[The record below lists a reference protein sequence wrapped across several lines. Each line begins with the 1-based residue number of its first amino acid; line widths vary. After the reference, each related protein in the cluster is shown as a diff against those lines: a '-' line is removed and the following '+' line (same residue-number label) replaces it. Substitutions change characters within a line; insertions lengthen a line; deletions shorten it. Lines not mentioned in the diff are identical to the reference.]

1 MFTSEKNKIDVTVL
15 IPTKN
20 EEITISQFLDWCD
33 EGFRLAG
40 LRGEVVL
47 MDSSTDRTPDIAK
60 SKGAKVVTVHEP
72 GLGIAYLIGKQYING
87 KYVILG
93 DADCTYD
100 FRDLQP
106 FLDRLNEG
114 FDLVVGNRF
123 KGSIEKSAMPVH
135 HQYFG
140 SPGTSFVFKHSL
152 GIPVGDI
159 HCGMRAMTKEL
170 YQSLPF
176 TELGWEY
183 ATEMIVS
190 SRNIGARICEIP
202 INFFKEP
209 KGRISHQKRN
219 GWTTPF
225 KAGWG
230 TLRVTASF
238 SLDRLLSL
246 PGLILGAGGMALNL
260 LLLGQNLIA
269 TEEVKFGIYTSSML
283 AALSLIGWGMVSIGF
298 LSHFVYYPTGKLIKI
313 LGNQKLCNRLFVI
326 TSFLIL
332 SNLILL
338 FILTKSWLDNS
349 LILFGEGSRKDLNL
363 VLSFNFLI
371 QTSAGLLALLACSF
385 IGGYLDKLRIRQS
398 DQVSLK

>member
-1 MFTSEKNKIDVTVL
+1 MNIHENHKIDVTVL

-20 EEITISQFLDWCD
+20 EEITISQFLEWCD

-40 LRGEVVL
+40 LQGEVVL
-47 MDSSTDRTPDIAK
+47 MDSSTDRTPEIAK
-60 SKGAKVVTVHEP
+60 SKGAKVVTVLEP
-72 GLGIAYLIGKQYING
+72 GLGIAYLSGKQHING
-87 KYVILG
+87 RYVILG

-100 FRDLQP
+100 FRNIQP
-106 FLDRLNEG
+106 FLKKMQEG

-123 KGSIEKSAMPVH
+123 KGNIEKNAMPLH

-190 SRNIGARICEIP
+190 SRNIGAKICEIP
-202 INFFKEP
+202 IDFFKEP

-246 PGLILGAGGMALNL
+246 PGLFLGAGGTFLNL
-260 LLLGQNLIA
+260 LLLAQNFVA
-269 TEEVKFGIYTSSML
+269 PQEVRFGLYTSSML
-283 AALSLIGWGMVSIGF
+283 AAVSLIGWGMASLGF
-298 LSHFVYYPTGKLIKI
+298 LSHFVYYPTGRLIKI
-313 LGNQKLCNRLFVI
+313 LGNQKLCNRLFMLTTI
-326 TSFLIL
+326 SIL

-338 FILTKSWLDNS
+338 FLLTKAWIGES
-349 LILFGEGSRKDLNL
+349 LILFGEGSREDLNL
-363 VLSFNFLI
+363 VLSFNFLT

-385 IGGYLDKLRIRQS
+385 IGGYLDKLRIRLIS
-398 DQVSLK
+398 KVNLK

>member
-1 MFTSEKNKIDVTVL
+1 MTISKKNNIDVTVI
-15 IPTKN
+15 IPSKN
-20 EEITISQFLDWCD
+20 EEITISQFLDWCK
-33 EGFRLAG
+33 EGFRFAG
-40 LRGEVVL
+40 LQGEVVL
-47 MDSSTDRTPDIAK
+47 MDSSTDRTPEIAM
-60 SKGAKVVTVHEP
+60 SKGAKVVKVIEP
-72 GLGIAYLIGKQYING
+72 GLGIAYLSGKHYING
-87 KYVILG
+87 RYVILG

-100 FRDLQP
+100 FRKIQP
-106 FLDRLNEG
+106 FIDKLQEG

-123 KGSIEKSAMPVH
+123 KGSIEKGAMPLH

-140 SPGTSFVFKHSL
+140 SPGTSFIFKHSL

-190 SRNIGARICEIP
+190 SRNIGAKICEIP
-202 INFFKEP
+202 IDFYKEP

-225 KAGWG
+225 KAGYG

-246 PGLILGAGGMALNL
+246 PGLIFGVGGTFLNL
-260 LLLGQNLIA
+260 FLLAQNFIA
-269 TEEVKFGIYTSSML
+269 PKEASFGLYTSSML
-283 AALSLIGWGMVSIGF
+283 AALSLIGWGMASLGF

-313 LGNQKLCNRLFVI
+313 LGNQKLCNRLFM
-326 TSFLIL
+326 L
-332 SNLILL
+332 SAISLLMSLTLL
-338 FILTKSWLDNS
+338 FIITRAWVGEN
-349 LILFGEGSRKDLNL
+349 LILFGEEGREGLKL
-363 VLSFNFLI
+363 VLGFNFLTQI
-371 QTSAGLLALLACSF
+371 SAGLLSLLACSF
-385 IGGYLDKLRIRQS
+385 IGSYLDKLRIRQNPTIS
-398 DQVSLK
+398 FK

>member
-1 MFTSEKNKIDVTVL
+1 MNIHENHKIDVTVL

-20 EEITISQFLDWCD
+20 EEITISQFLEWCD

-40 LRGEVVL
+40 LQGEVVL
-47 MDSSTDRTPDIAK
+47 MDSSTDRTPEIAK
-60 SKGAKVVTVHEP
+60 SKGAKVVTVLEP
-72 GLGIAYLIGKQYING
+72 GLGIAYLSGKQHING

-100 FRDLQP
+100 FRNIQP
-106 FLDRLNEG
+106 FLKKMQEG

-123 KGSIEKSAMPVH
+123 KGSIEKNAMPLH

-190 SRNIGARICEIP
+190 SRNLGAKICEIP

-246 PGLILGAGGMALNL
+246 PGLILGAGGTFLNL
-260 LLLGQNLIA
+260 LLLAQNFVA
-269 TEEVKFGIYTSSML
+269 PQEVRFGLYTSSML
-283 AALSLIGWGMVSIGF
+283 AAVSLIGWGMASLGF
-298 LSHFVYYPTGKLIKI
+298 LSHFVYYPTGRLIKI
-313 LGNQKLCNRLFVI
+313 LGNQKLCNRLFML
-326 TSFLIL
+326 TTLSIL
-332 SNLILL
+332 SNIILL
-338 FILTKSWLDNS
+338 FLLTKAWMDENLV
-349 LILFGEGSRKDLNL
+349 LFGEGSREDLNL
-363 VLSFNFLI
+363 AISFNFLT

-385 IGGYLDKLRIRQS
+385 IGGYLDKLRNRLNS
-398 DQVSLK
+398 KANLK

>member
-1 MFTSEKNKIDVTVL
+1 MTVL

-40 LRGEVVL
+40 LQGEVVL

-60 SKGAKVVTVHEP
+60 SKGAKVVTVLEP
-72 GLGIAYLIGKQYING
+72 GLGIAYLSGKQHING
-87 KYVILG
+87 RYVILG

-100 FRDLQP
+100 FRSIQP
-106 FLDRLNEG
+106 FLKKMQEG

-123 KGSIEKSAMPVH
+123 KGSIEKNAMPLH

-159 HCGMRAMTKEL
+159 HCGMRAMTSEL

-190 SRNIGARICEIP
+190 SRNIGAKICEIP

-246 PGLILGAGGMALNL
+246 PGLILGASGTFLNL
-260 LLLGQNLIA
+260 LLLVQNFVA
-269 TEEVKFGIYTSSML
+269 PQEVRFGLYTSSML
-283 AALSLIGWGMVSIGF
+283 AAVSLIGWGMASLGF
-298 LSHFVYYPTGKLIKI
+298 LSHFVYYPTGRLIKI
-313 LGNQKLCNRLFVI
+313 LGNQKLCNRLF
-326 TSFLIL
+326 TLATLSIL

-338 FILTKSWLDNS
+338 FLLTKKWIDENLV
-349 LILFGEGSRKDLNL
+349 LFGEGSREGLNL
-363 VLSFNFLI
+363 VLSFNFLT

-385 IGGYLDKLRIRQS
+385 IGGYLDKLRIRQNS
-398 DQVSLK
+398 KVNLK

>member
-1 MFTSEKNKIDVTVL
+1 
-15 IPTKN
+15 
-20 EEITISQFLDWCD
+20 
-33 EGFRLAG
+33 
-40 LRGEVVL
+40 
-47 MDSSTDRTPDIAK
+47 
-60 SKGAKVVTVHEP
+60 
-72 GLGIAYLIGKQYING
+72 LGIAYLSGKQHING
-87 KYVILG
+87 RYVILG

-100 FRDLQP
+100 FRNIQP
-106 FLDRLNEG
+106 FLKKMQEG

-123 KGSIEKSAMPVH
+123 KGNIEKNAMPLH

-190 SRNIGARICEIP
+190 SRNIGAKICEIP
-202 INFFKEP
+202 IDFFKEP

-246 PGLILGAGGMALNL
+246 PGLFLGAGGTFLNL
-260 LLLGQNLIA
+260 LLLAQNFVA
-269 TEEVKFGIYTSSML
+269 PQEVRFGLYTSSML
-283 AALSLIGWGMVSIGF
+283 AAVSLIGWGMASLGF
-298 LSHFVYYPTGKLIKI
+298 LSHFVYYPTGRLIKI
-313 LGNQKLCNRLFVI
+313 LGNQKLCNRLFMLTTI
-326 TSFLIL
+326 SIL

-338 FILTKSWLDNS
+338 FLLTKAWIGES
-349 LILFGEGSRKDLNL
+349 LILFGEGSREDLNL
-363 VLSFNFLI
+363 VLSFNFLT

-385 IGGYLDKLRIRQS
+385 IGGYLDKLRIRLS
-398 DQVSLK
+398 SKVNLK

>member
-1 MFTSEKNKIDVTVL
+1 MIILEKNKIDLTVL

-33 EGFRLAG
+33 EGFRLAH
-40 LRGEVVL
+40 LQGEVVL
-47 MDSSTDRTPDIAK
+47 MDSSTDRTPEIAK
-60 SKGAKVVTVHEP
+60 SKGAKVVRVLEP
-72 GLGIAYLIGKQYING
+72 GLGIAYLTGKKHIHG

-100 FRDLQP
+100 FRNLQP
-106 FLDRLNEG
+106 FLDKLNEG

-123 KGSIEKSAMPVH
+123 KGSIEKAAMPLH

-246 PGLILGAGGMALNL
+246 PGLILGAGGTALNFL
-260 LLLGQNLIA
+260 LLTQNFIA
-269 TEEVKFGIYTSSML
+269 PQEVRFGLYTSSML
-283 AALSLIGWGMVSIGF
+283 AALSLIGWGMASLGF
-298 LSHFVYYPTGKLIKI
+298 LSHFVYYPTGRLIKI
-313 LGNQKLCNRLFVI
+313 LGSQNLCKRLFMLS
-326 TSFLIL
+326 TFSIL

-338 FILTKSWLDNS
+338 FILANAWIEKN
-349 LILFGEGSRKDLNL
+349 LIFFGEGSREDLKL
-363 VLSFNFLI
+363 VLGFNFMTQI
-371 QTSAGLLALLACSF
+371 SAGLLALLACSF
-385 IGGYLDKLRIRQS
+385 IGGYLDKLRIRQNS
-398 DQVSLK
+398 KVNFQ